1 MIARLQ
7 VPTLALALTL
17 AGCAPPPPTLS
28 PAGQA
33 AVIGKQVIQA
43 LDVLRDFAISAN
55 AQTPPLLSTA
65 NTRKIIDYHESAV
78 KVIEAAPSGW
88 KATVLAG
95 LDQLKVDLPPAD
107 WLRILPY
114 VALVK
119 SLIAGVA

>member
-1 MIARLQ
+1 MLRPVAT
-7 VPTLALALTL
+7 VALALTL
-17 AGCAPPPPTLS
+17 TSCAPPPPTLS

-65 NTRKIIDYHESAV
+65 NTRKIVDYHESAV
-78 KVIEAAPSGW
+78 KVITTVPTGW

-95 LDQLKVDLPPAD
+95 LAQLKVDLPPGD

-114 VALVK
+114 VALVQ
-119 SLIAGVA
+119 SLIAGVS